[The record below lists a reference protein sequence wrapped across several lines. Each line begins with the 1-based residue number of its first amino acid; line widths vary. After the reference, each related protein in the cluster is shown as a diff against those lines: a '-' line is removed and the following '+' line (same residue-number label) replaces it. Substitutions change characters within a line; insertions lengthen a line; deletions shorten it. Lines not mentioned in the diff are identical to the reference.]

1 MKIPDYKDEDVMSDP
16 MGPQTSKRDS
26 VSMKSKKGTVKN
38 NQVHLSQ
45 VKPVLPTPTKKTGPK
60 IITPASRTVEKQ

>member
-38 NQVHLSQ
+38 NQVHLS
-45 VKPVLPTPTKKTGPK
+45 
-60 IITPASRTVEKQ
+60 